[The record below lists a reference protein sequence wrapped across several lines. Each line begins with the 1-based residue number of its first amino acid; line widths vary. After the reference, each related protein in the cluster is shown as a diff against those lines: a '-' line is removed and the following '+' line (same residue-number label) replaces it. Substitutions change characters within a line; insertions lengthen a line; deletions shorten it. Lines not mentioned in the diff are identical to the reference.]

1 MKRKPKKFLSG
12 GEVAAL
18 AGLGYL
24 GYKAYDEYQKGK
36 KPEEDK
42 GGFRGFSRLS
52 REQTDKINPR
62 EAKEDKAVPP
72 RDANAPLETYRR
84 ITEKQAEP
92 EPKPRTRPD
101 DTTRVDDKKR
111 AAEINDIFKN
121 VNDPNKGK
129 YRNKRA
135 PSTGMLPGKDAY
147 KDSSGT
153 IYNERGEPFADTK
166 KVERR
171 VMGVDKKGSTAKGRS
186 ENPIQGTIDS
196 ATKSTVRSDKDKMS
210 ERAREVQRRREEAE
224 KSRYKKG
231 GAVKKYAS
239 GGSVSSASKRADGI
253 AQRGKTRGRVF

>member
-92 EPKPRTRPD
+92 EPEPAPAPAARDNKPNNSTS
-101 DTTRVDDKKR
+101 R

-171 VMGVDKKGSTAKGRS
+171 VMGVNKKGSTAKGRS

-231 GAVKKYAS
+231 G
-239 GGSVSSASKRADGI
+239 SVSSASKRADGI
-253 AQRGKTRGRVF
+253 AIRGKTRA

>member
-36 KPEEDK
+36 KTSSDTKYEADESSRDPYRFSVDK
-42 GGFRGFSRLS
+42 
-52 REQTDKINPR
+52 QAPR
-62 EAKEDKAVPP
+62 VEKK

-92 EPKPRTRPD
+92 EPEPAPVTRD
-101 DTTRVDDKKR
+101 NKHNNSTSR

-171 VMGVDKKGSTAKGRS
+171 VMGVNKKGSTAKGRS

-231 GAVKKYAS
+231 G
-239 GGSVSSASKRADGI
+239 SVSSASKRADGI
-253 AQRGKTRGRVF
+253 AIRGKTRA